1 LIKRR
6 ELISLVASGIVL
18 LALLAL
24 CFWLTSLDFG
34 GFRPA
39 TPTAA
44 YVLWALTTCLVLGAI
59 ALGFL
64 LSRNIVKLYVEYRKG
79 KLGSR
84 VISKLVAGVL
94 VLSLAPIAMH
104 VYFSITLL
112 NRNFDKWFS
121 QANVEILQSAGRLM
135 ERASEELLV
144 GLRNEANSLA
154 SSPIANT
161 VLRTG
166 EPSQGLRD
174 FLGELSADFLILAP
188 ASGQLAPVEVSIDEE
203 TVPDAMRLAVDSS
216 SITPQ
221 SGVVGNL
228 LFATTRIETADGL
241 AGTLALGRRI
251 PASILTE
258 QEFMLAQ
265 VREWQQLEANRPL
278 LWRGYASILALVT
291 IFVLFLAVWLAQFAS
306 KQITRPIEALVT
318 ATGEL
323 AGGHLDYRVDPQ
335 AMDELASLVQ
345 SFNSMSQA
353 LEAKTSQLERSN
365 QDLAA
370 ANAEL
375 QDRRRLINAIL
386 ESISPGVISVGEH
399 REILKFNE
407 SARGFSADPS
417 MSSLEA
423 VTAILDGKDQE
434 AFEHMFSSARRRG
447 IVSRDFE
454 VDRSGRAQHLSITV
468 SSLDSDHGQHGFV
481 VVLEDTTELVHAKQ
495 SEAWQEVARR
505 LAHEIKNPL
514 TPVALAA
521 GRIDRQLDRYSDR
534 NGGTDWEQMRNRLK
548 QATSTIQREVQ
559 SLKALVDRFSDL
571 ARFPAIH
578 PENAD
583 LNAVVRDA
591 VGVFDGRLPGI
602 ELSCETAPGIA
613 AAHIDPESIK
623 RVIINLIDNAAEVLQ
638 DSWAKQIGV
647 STRTRPDEG
656 TVELT
661 VADSGPGISASNKE
675 MLFVPYFSTKGR
687 GTGLGL
693 AIVRSVI
700 SDHRGTIRVEDNE
713 PSGTRFVIELPAAR
727 YGVAELQEVM
737 A

>member
-1 LIKRR
+1 MIKRR
-6 ELISLVASGIVL
+6 ELVWLVAAGIVL

-34 GFRPA
+34 DFRPA
-39 TPTAA
+39 TPAA
-44 YVLWALTTCLVLGAI
+44 TYVLWALTTCLVLATI

-64 LSRNIVKLYVEYRKG
+64 LTRDIVKLYVEYRKG

-104 VYFSITLL
+104 VYYSITLL

-121 QANVEILQSAGRLM
+121 QPNIEILQSTGRLM
-135 ERASEELLV
+135 EQASEELLV
-144 GLRNEANSLA
+144 ALRNQARDLA
-154 SSPIANT
+154 SSPTAIAA
-161 VLRTG
+161 LRG
-166 EPSQGLRD
+166 GGASQGLRNLLD
-174 FLGELSADFLILAP
+174 DLGSDFLILAP
-188 ASGQLAPVEVSIDEE
+188 ADPQLASVEVLLDEE
-203 TVPDAMRLAVDSS
+203 GVPDAVRLAAESGSV
-216 SITPQ
+216 TPH
-221 SGVVGNL
+221 SGVAGSW
-228 LFATTRIETADGL
+228 LFATAEMETPDGP
-241 AGTLALGRRI
+241 AGAVTVASKI
-251 PASILTE
+251 PAAILAE

-265 VREWQQLEANRPL
+265 VREWQQFEANRPL
-278 LWRGYASILALVT
+278 LWRSYASILALVT

-335 AMDELASLVQ
+335 AMDELAGLVK
-345 SFNSMSQA
+345 SFNSMGQA
-353 LEAKTSQLERSN
+353 LEEKTSQLELSN
-365 QDLAA
+365 QDLAT

-375 QDRRRLINAIL
+375 EDRRRLINAIL
-386 ESISPGVISVGEH
+386 ESITPGVISIGEN

-407 SARGFSADPS
+407 SARAFAADSS
-417 MSSLEA
+417 MSSLDS
-423 VTAILDGKDQE
+423 VTAILDRKDQA
-434 AFEHMFSSARRRG
+434 AFERMFSSARRRG
-447 IVSRDFE
+447 IVNRDFE
-454 VDRSGRAQHLSITV
+454 VVRSGRSQHLSITV
-468 SSLDSDHGQHGFV
+468 SSLDSDHAQHGFV

-521 GRIDRQLDRYSDR
+521 GHIDRQIERYSKKSDDS
-534 NGGTDWEQMRNRLK
+534 GWEEIRERLK
-548 QATSTIQREVQ
+548 RSTSTIQREVQ
-559 SLKALVDRFSDL
+559 SLKALVDSFSDL
-571 ARFPAIH
+571 ARFPAIR
-578 PENAD
+578 PENTD

-602 ELSCETAPGIA
+602 DLSCAADHGIA
-613 AAHIDPESIK
+613 LAHVDPESIK

-638 DSWAKQIGV
+638 DCWTKQIRV
-647 STRTRPDEG
+647 STRARPDEG

-661 VADSGPGISASNKE
+661 VADTGPGISATNKE
-675 MLFVPYFSTKGR
+675 MLFVPYFSTKRR

-727 YGVAELQEVM
+727 DGVAELQE
-737 A
+737 ATA

>member
-1 LIKRR
+1 
-6 ELISLVASGIVL
+6 
-18 LALLAL
+18 
-24 CFWLTSLDFG
+24 
-34 GFRPA
+34 
-39 TPTAA
+39 
-44 YVLWALTTCLVLGAI
+44 
-59 ALGFL
+59 
-64 LSRNIVKLYVEYRKG
+64 
-79 KLGSR
+79 
-84 VISKLVAGVL
+84 
-94 VLSLAPIAMH
+94 
-104 VYFSITLL
+104 
-112 NRNFDKWFS
+112 
-121 QANVEILQSAGRLM
+121 
-135 ERASEELLV
+135 
-144 GLRNEANSLA
+144 
-154 SSPIANT
+154 
-161 VLRTG
+161 
-166 EPSQGLRD
+166 
-174 FLGELSADFLILAP
+174 
-188 ASGQLAPVEVSIDEE
+188 
-203 TVPDAMRLAVDSS
+203 
-216 SITPQ
+216 
-221 SGVVGNL
+221 
-228 LFATTRIETADGL
+228 
-241 AGTLALGRRI
+241 
-251 PASILTE
+251 
-258 QEFMLAQ
+258 
-265 VREWQQLEANRPL
+265 
-278 LWRGYASILALVT
+278 
-291 IFVLFLAVWLAQFAS
+291 
-306 KQITRPIEALVT
+306 
-318 ATGEL
+318 
-323 AGGHLDYRVDPQ
+323 
-335 AMDELASLVQ
+335 
-345 SFNSMSQA
+345 
-353 LEAKTSQLERSN
+353 
-365 QDLAA
+365 
-370 ANAEL
+370 
-375 QDRRRLINAIL
+375 
-386 ESISPGVISVGEH
+386 
-399 REILKFNE
+399 
-407 SARGFSADPS
+407 